1 MEEFNGKLEI
11 TGTGLKLIAV
21 ITMLIDHIGAG
32 IIKYNE
38 LGYISIIG
46 DMDLYTLLRAIG
58 RMAFPIYCYML
69 VEGFVHTRNIW
80 KYGLRLLAVAVIS
93 ELPFNFL
100 FYKAYLYP
108 GHNNVLWTLL
118 LGLAVMYGLFIV
130 DKSALSPKTNYVLKI
145 IIMIAGMA
153 LADLTKLDYKYAGIC
168 CIAVMY
174 SFYSQNAYERLYT
187 IAFGVVILTL
197 LSSRLEVWAFFILIP
212 FYFYKGHRGADSK
225 ALRTFFYLF
234 YPVHLIALCA
244 VRYFLNL

>member
-108 GHNNVLWTLL
+108 
-118 LGLAVMYGLFIV
+118 
-130 DKSALSPKTNYVLKI
+130 
-145 IIMIAGMA
+145 
-153 LADLTKLDYKYAGIC
+153 
-168 CIAVMY
+168 
-174 SFYSQNAYERLYT
+174 
-187 IAFGVVILTL
+187 
-197 LSSRLEVWAFFILIP
+197 
-212 FYFYKGHRGADSK
+212 
-225 ALRTFFYLF
+225 
-234 YPVHLIALCA
+234 
-244 VRYFLNL
+244 

>member
-1 MEEFNGKLEI
+1 MKKINDKLEI

-32 IIKYNE
+32 IIRYRE
-38 LGYISIIG
+38 LGYVSVIG

-80 KYGLRLLAVAVIS
+80 KYGLRLLAVAIVS
-93 ELPFNFL
+93 ELPFNYL
-100 FYKAYLYP
+100 FYNSYYYP

-118 LGLAVMYGLFIV
+118 LGLAVMYCISMVG
-130 DKSALSPKTNYVLKI
+130 KSDLSPNANHVLKI
-145 IIMIAGMA
+145 IIMFAGMA
-153 LADLTKLDYKYAGIC
+153 LAGLTKLDYKYAGIC

-174 SFYSQNAYERLYT
+174 SLYSDDTYKRLYA
-187 IAFGVVILTL
+187 ILLGVVILTL
-197 LSSRLEVWAFFILIP
+197 LSSRLEVWALFILIP
-212 FYFYKGHRGADSK
+212 FHFYRGHRGADSK

-234 YPVHLIALCA
+234 YPAHLLILCGFK
-244 VRYFLNL
+244 YFLNL